1 MLRSGRA
8 DEALRQLRDAC
19 DEKDSSSRIIEL
31 GVAHLWVEN
40 YIAAWEHFCAA
51 NERYPNKIS
60 AFYEFAGVAKW
71 CLGEFLAA
79 VDEWRMGLTC
89 EFADSAGGARLPLL
103 LFVASVLKPGVL
115 ARTDVEKLLTVRAD
129 DRRVRNWPGP
139 VVQFVLG
146 RIDETAFR
154 AASVGRNE
162 VDTLLRNWRADFY
175 LGILEYVRGN
185 TGRFRELMR
194 KTANTTDDDFDLTK
208 RQRYL
213 RKLWHA
219 EFFIARNEAGV
230 KGTEGDRRL

>member
-1 MLRSGRA
+1 MLRSGRP

-19 DEKDSSSRIIEL
+19 DQVDGSSEIIEL

-40 YIAAWEHFCAA
+40 YSAAWENFRAA

-60 AFYEFAGVAKW
+60 TFYEFAGVAKL
-71 CLGEFLAA
+71 CLGELDAA
-79 VDEWRMGLTC
+79 VDEWRMGLSC
-89 EFADSAGGARLPLL
+89 EYADSAGGARLPLL
-103 LFVASVLKPGVL
+103 LFVVSILKPEVIG
-115 ARTDVEKLLTVRAD
+115 RTDAEKLLADRAD

-154 AASVGRNE
+154 AACVGINE
-162 VDTLLRNWRADFY
+162 GDTLLRNWRADFY
-175 LGILEYVRGN
+175 LGILQYARGN
-185 TGRFRELMR
+185 TRRFRELMR
-194 KTANTTDDDFDLTK
+194 KTASTTDDDFDLTK

-219 EFFIARNEAGV
+219 EFFIARNEAAV